1 MASPTPVA
9 LYLSSFWQGLTAVPS
24 GSVDTWHLWGSHE
37 PWHMLPRQLRQ
48 LRRHD
53 NKTPNIVTA
62 KSMWPAAKTAVQS
75 VEIGGKF
82 KQKLASV
89 DKKRKHMTWD
99 DKKRG
104 QEWAS
109 RRRLSLAKANW
120 KRKSF
125 SMLVNTDVFI
135 CKAVLSAL
143 ISDLLATTERRAA
156 NP

>member
-24 GSVDTWHLWGSHE
+24 SSVDTWHLWGSHE

-62 KSMWPAAKTAVQS
+62 KSMWPAAKKAVES
-75 VEIGGKF
+75 AEIGWNF

-89 DKKRKHMTWD
+89 DRMRKRMTWE

-104 QEWAS
+104 QELDS

-120 KRKSF
+120 KRKLF

-143 ISDLLATTERRAA
+143 IPDLLVRTERRAA